1 MMQLADHEA
10 IGERSVIRDSGPDF
24 PEGVALVV
32 GGSGGTG
39 QVICERLAAA
49 GANVAIGYRHHI
61 EAAEAAAATVA
72 RHGVQAQ
79 LVRIDVTDPQS
90 LHDATAELV
99 VAFGRLHTVVVA
111 TGYDIQMRMIHEVTP
126 DEWRRVIDND
136 VNGFFNII
144 HATLPELRRQ
154 GGSYVHIGSAGV
166 VKWPERDVLSV
177 APKGA
182 IQQLMKG
189 IAREE
194 GGNGVRANS
203 IAIGVIDAGIFHR
216 LKDTAFDAEWHRTV
230 QQTIALHRYGQP
242 EEVAD
247 LAVFLASARG
257 GYVTGQT
264 ISCDGGWNL

>member
-1 MMQLADHEA
+1 MAQLREA
-10 IGERSVIRDSGPDF
+10 DF
-24 PEGVALVV
+24 PEGIALVA

-39 QVICERLAAA
+39 QVICQRLAEA
-49 GANVAIGYRHHI
+49 GANVAIGYRNNR
-61 EAAEAAAATVA
+61 EAAEVAAQEVRAAGAKVEL
-72 RHGVQAQ
+72 VQF
-79 LVRIDVTDPQS
+79 DVTDPQS
-90 LHDATAELV
+90 IACAVARLV
-99 VAFGRLHTVVVA
+99 ERHGRLHTVVVA

-136 VNGFFNII
+136 VNGFFNIV
-144 HATLPELRRQ
+144 HATLPELRKH

-194 GGNGVRANS
+194 GGNGVRANT

-216 LKDTAFDAEWHRTV
+216 LKDTAFDADWHSTV
-230 QQTIALHRYGQP
+230 QATIALHRYGLP

-247 LAVFLASARG
+247 TAVFLASRRA

>member
-1 MMQLADHEA
+1 M
-10 IGERSVIRDSGPDF
+10 IRTSVPDF

-49 GANVAIGYRHHI
+49 GANVAITYRNNRDG
-61 EAAEAAAATVA
+61 AEAAAERA
-72 RHGVQAQ
+72 RSHGHAVEIVQG
-79 LVRIDVTDPQS
+79 DVTDLAS
-90 LHDATAELV
+90 LQAAVQALV
-99 VAFGRLHTVVVA
+99 AKFGRLHTVVVA
-111 TGYDIQMRMIHEVTP
+111 TGYDINMRMIHEVTP
-126 DEWRRVIDND
+126 EEWRRVVDND
-136 VNGFFNII
+136 INGFFNIV
-144 HATLPELRRQ
+144 HATLPELRKQ
-154 GGSYVHIGSAGV
+154 GGSYVHVGSAGV

-194 GGNGVRANS
+194 GGQGVRANT

-216 LKDTAFDAEWHRTV
+216 LKDTAFDAEWHKQV
-230 QQTIALHRYGQP
+230 QATIALHRYGQP

-247 LAVFLASARG
+247 TAVFLASRRA

>member
-1 MMQLADHEA
+1 M
-10 IGERSVIRDSGPDF
+10 ISTKTVDF
-24 PEGVALVV
+24 PEGIALVI

-39 QVICERLAAA
+39 QVIAQRFAAA
-49 GANVAIGYRHHI
+49 GTAVAITYRNNR
-61 EAAEAAAATVA
+61 EGAQAAAEAAKAEGAAVDLVQLDVA
-72 RHGVQAQ
+72 EPASIQAAVKQ
-79 LVRIDVTDPQS
+79 LIEQYGHIHSVI
-90 LHDATAELV
+90 
-99 VAFGRLHTVVVA
+99 VA
-111 TGYDIQMRMIHEVTP
+111 TGYDIKMRMIHEVTP
-126 DEWRRVIDND
+126 EEWRDVINND

-144 HATLPELRRQ
+144 HATLPHLREK

-166 VKWPERDVLSV
+166 VRWPERDVLSV

-194 GGNGVRANS
+194 GGNGIRANS

-216 LKDTAFDAEWHRTV
+216 LKDTAFDAEWHKSV
-230 QQTIALHRYGQP
+230 QAGIALHRYGQP

-247 LAVFLASARG
+247 TAVFLASARA

>member
-1 MMQLADHEA
+1 M
-10 IGERSVIRDSGPDF
+10 IRSLGPDF
-24 PEGVALVV
+24 PEGVALVI

-39 QVICERLAAA
+39 QVISERLAAA
-49 GANVAIGYRHHI
+49 GANVAIGFRGNR
-61 EAAEAAAATVA
+61 EGAEAAAEDA
-72 RHGVQAQ
+72 RSHGVKVVTQQ
-79 LVRIDVTDPQS
+79 MDVTDPVGLEQGVRG
-90 LHDATAELV
+90 LV
-99 VAFGRLHTVVVA
+99 EEFGRLHTVVVA

-136 VNGFFNII
+136 VNGFFNIV
-144 HATLPELRRQ
+144 HATLPELRKH

-166 VKWPERDVLSV
+166 VRWPERDVLSV

-230 QQTIALHRYGQP
+230 QQTIALHRYGLP
-242 EEVAD
+242 EEVAET
-247 LAVFLASARG
+247 AVFLASARA

-264 ISCDGGWNL
+264 VSCDGGWNL

>member
-1 MMQLADHEA
+1 M
-10 IGERSVIRDSGPDF
+10 IRTSAPDF

-49 GANVAIGYRHHI
+49 GANVAITYRTNR
-61 EAAEAAAATVA
+61 AAAEEAAADA
-72 RHGVQAQ
+72 RSHGVTVE
-79 LVRIDVTDPQS
+79 LVQMDVTDADS
-90 LHDATAELV
+90 VKTAVAKLV
-99 VAFGRLHTVVVA
+99 GQFGRLHTVVVA
-111 TGYDIQMRMIHEVTP
+111 TGYDIQMRKIHEVTP
-126 DEWRRVIDND
+126 EEWRRVVDND
-136 VNGFFNII
+136 VNGFFNIV
-144 HATLPELRRQ
+144 HATLPELRKA
-154 GGSYVHIGSAGV
+154 GGSFVHVGSAGV

-194 GGNGVRANS
+194 GGNGVRANT

-216 LKDTAFDAEWHRTV
+216 LKDTAFDAEWHSQV
-230 QQTIALHRYGQP
+230 QATIALHRYGQP

-247 LAVFLASARG
+247 TAVFLASRRA

>member
-1 MMQLADHEA
+1 MPQSHE
-10 IGERSVIRDSGPDF
+10 PDF
-24 PEGVALVV
+24 PEGIALVL

-39 QVICERLAAA
+39 QVICQRLAQA
-49 GANVAIGYRHHI
+49 GSNVAIGFRNNR
-61 EAAEAAAATVA
+61 EAADSAAAAVSA
-72 RHGVQAQ
+72 AG
-79 LVRIDVTDPQS
+79 
-90 LHDATAELV
+90 ATAELAQFD
-99 VAFGRLHTVVVA
+99 VADPAQVSASVEALIKKHGRLHTVVVA
-111 TGYDIQMRMIHEVTP
+111 TGYDIKMRMIHEVTP
-126 DEWRRVIDND
+126 EEWRSVVDND
-136 VNGFFNII
+136 VNGFFNVV
-144 HATLPELRRQ
+144 HATLPHLRAH

-182 IQQLMKG
+182 IQQLVKG

-194 GGNGVRANS
+194 GGNGVRANT

-216 LKDTAFDAEWHRTV
+216 LKDTAFDAEWHRSV
-230 QQTIALHRYGQP
+230 QATIALHRYGLP

-247 LAVFLASARG
+247 TAVFLASRRA